1 MKNGLQGSTW
11 PQNKLRITGG
21 SKYPFPRIAWPKSDQ
36 DSHGDFLSPNTIW
49 GHRIIFLLHPRRKQ
63 FFHKRAEFFSPLS
76 DQENF
81 HLIMQGMGD
90 VGRDLVILWTTA
102 FPSWSPRAFPFFLVW
117 HCSLHLGDLQ

>member
-1 MKNGLQGSTW
+1 M
-11 PQNKLRITGG
+11 
-21 SKYPFPRIAWPKSDQ
+21 PFPCIAWPKSDQ

-49 GHRIIFLLHPRRKQ
+49 GHRIIFLLYPRRKQ

-102 FPSWSPRAFPFFLVW
+102 FPPRSPRTFLFFLVW
-117 HCSLHLGDLQ
+117 HGFLHLGDLIDCSLPAFALKNGIKFAGRFCL